1 MVLLKRQQKVIL
13 NNETKNEHVYGEHFL
28 RYLIV
33 GLGSIGKRHL
43 RNIKLIDPDGIVTVW
58 HTHTKKSEMETL
70 DTQPER
76 VVYSFEE
83 AIDPKPDV
91 AFITNPA
98 SAHIP
103 IATRLTREGID
114 LFIEKPISSILS
126 GVDNLLQTQKTH
138 NTLIMIGYNLRFH
151 QPLQILKQCVGE
163 GKIGK
168 LIGIR
173 AEVGQYLP
181 EWRPGTD
188 YHSSVSARGELG
200 GGAVLELSH
209 ELDYALWLAGEVTS
223 VTSQTDRLSDL
234 EIDVE
239 DTAEIILRFASG
251 ALGSIHLDMVQRP
264 STRYCK
270 VLGTEGT
277 IIWDGTTDSVMLF
290 SNETGHWL
298 ILHPEQ
304 KVDRNQMYI
313 SELEHFFA
321 CIRERKEPLITGSD
335 GKRVLQVALAAL
347 QSSKEQRSITL

>member
-1 MVLLKRQQKVIL
+1 M
-13 NNETKNEHVYGEHFL
+13 

-43 RNIKLIDPDGIVTVW
+43 RNIQLIDPHGTVTVW
-58 HTHTKKSEMETL
+58 HTHTKRSEMETL
-70 DTQPER
+70 DTLSER

-98 SAHIP
+98 SAHVP
-103 IATRLTREGID
+103 IATRLAREGID
-114 LFIEKPISSILS
+114 LFIEKPLSSILS
-126 GVDNLLQTQKTH
+126 GVDNLLKIQKKH
-138 NTLIMIGYNLRFH
+138 KTLIMVGYNLRFH

-173 AEVGQYLP
+173 SEVGQYLP

-188 YHSSVSARGELG
+188 YRSSVSARNELG

-209 ELDYALWLAGEVTS
+209 ELDYALWLAGDVIS
-223 VTSQTDRLSDL
+223 VTAQTDRLSDL

-270 VLGTEGT
+270 ILGTDGT

-290 SNETGHWL
+290 SNETGLWS

-304 KVDRNQMYI
+304 KVDRNLMYI

-321 CIRERKEPLITGSD
+321 CIRERKEPIITGSD

-347 QSSKEQRSITL
+347 QSSREQRSISL

>member
-1 MVLLKRQQKVIL
+1 M
-13 NNETKNEHVYGEHFL
+13 
-28 RYLIV
+28 

-43 RNIKLIDPDGIVTVW
+43 RNIKLIDPDGQVTVW
-58 HTHTKKSEMETL
+58 HTHTKRSEVETP
-70 DTQPER
+70 DTKPER

-83 AIDPKPDV
+83 AINPKPDV
-91 AFITNPA
+91 AFITNPP

-103 IATRLTREGID
+103 IATRLAREGID

-126 GVDNLLQTQKTH
+126 GVDDLLQIQK
-138 NTLIMIGYNLRFH
+138 NRKTLIMVGYNLRFH
-151 QPLQILKQCVGE
+151 PPLQTLKQCVEE

-188 YHSSVSARGELG
+188 YRSSVSARSELG

-209 ELDYALWLAGEVTS
+209 ELDYALWIAGEVTS
-223 VTSQTDRLSDL
+223 VTAQTDRLSDL
-234 EIDVE
+234 EIDIE
-239 DTAEIILRFASG
+239 DTAEIILKFASG
-251 ALGSIHLDMVQRP
+251 VLGSIHLDMVQRP

-277 IIWDGTTDSVMLF
+277 IIWDGTTDSLRLF
-290 SNETGHWL
+290 SNETGLWS

-313 SELEHFFA
+313 SELEHFFE
-321 CIRERKEPLITGSD
+321 CIRQRKEPLITGSD

-347 QSSKEQRSITL
+347 QSSREQRSISL